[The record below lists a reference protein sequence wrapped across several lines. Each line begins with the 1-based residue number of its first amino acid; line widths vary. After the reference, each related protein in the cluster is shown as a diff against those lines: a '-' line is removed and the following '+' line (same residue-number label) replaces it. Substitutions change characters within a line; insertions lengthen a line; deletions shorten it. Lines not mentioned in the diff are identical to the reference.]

1 MEPVT
6 HFLFG
11 AAMGRAGLNRKTAL
25 ATATL
30 TLAAEAPDLD
40 VLSRFGGSAFG
51 LNHHRGFTHSF
62 LGVPLVAAVV
72 VAFIYLLWRLRGRK
86 TRNPN
91 LPPRWGLLFAYA
103 CLAGLSHI
111 LLDYTTAYGVRPFWP
126 FSERW
131 ISWDIVFIV
140 EPVLLVVLT
149 LGLITPALFSLIN
162 EEIGARGKGKPAGR
176 LAATIALV
184 AVAAYWGLRDYEH
197 RRAIAA
203 LQARSYQ
210 GADAIRVS
218 AYPYWVN
225 PFRWYGVVET
235 PNFFATMDVDSLN
248 FNSMSPEVDPEGQ
261 MQIQY
266 KPEET
271 SITLAAKK
279 TYLGRVYLSW
289 AQYPVTETEELANHT
304 SENARATYVVRFRDL
319 RYDYPGHDARAT
331 LGARVV
337 LTRDLQVIDERFG
350 MRCPQTRSKVCVGT
364 AALGR
369 PSRAQLG
376 TLTKRIA
383 RHPYFSLFP

>member
-1 MEPVT
+1 VEPVT

-40 VLSRFGGSAFG
+40 VLSRFGGPAFG

-62 LGVPLVAAVV
+62 LGVPLVAAAV
-72 VAFIYLLWRLRGRK
+72 VAFIYFLWRLRGRK

-91 LPPRWGLLFAYA
+91 LPARWGLLFAYA

-149 LGLITPALFSLIN
+149 LGLITPGLFSLIN
-162 EEIGARGKGKPAGR
+162 EEIGARSKGKPAGR
-176 LAATIALV
+176 LAATLALV
-184 AVAAYWGLRDYEH
+184 AVVACWGVRDYEH
-197 RRAIAA
+197 RRALAA
-203 LQARSYQ
+203 LQARNYQ
-210 GADAIRVS
+210 GADALRVS

-248 FNSMSPEVDPEGQ
+248 FSSMSPEVDPEGQ
-261 MQIQY
+261 MRIQY

-271 SITLAAKK
+271 AVSLAAKK

-289 AQYPVTETEELANHT
+289 AQYPVTETEELANRT
-304 SENARATYVVRFRDL
+304 SGSAGAAYEVRFRDL
-319 RYDYPGHDARAT
+319 RYDYPGHEARAT
-331 LGARVV
+331 LGAVVV
-337 LTRDLQVIDERFG
+337 LTRDLRVVDERFG
-350 MRCPQTRSKVCVGT
+350 
-364 AALGR
+364 LG
-369 PSRAQLG
+369 S
-376 TLTKRIA
+376 TDTK
-383 RHPYFSLFP
+383 

>member
-1 MEPVT
+1 
-6 HFLFG
+6 
-11 AAMGRAGLNRKTAL
+11 MGRAGLNRKTAL

-30 TLAAEAPDLD
+30 TLGAEAADLD

-72 VAFIYLLWRLRGRK
+72 VGFVYLLWRLRGRK

-111 LLDYTTAYGVRPFWP
+111 ALDFTNNYGVRPFWP

-131 ISWDIVFIV
+131 YSWDIVFIV

-149 LGLITPALFSLIN
+149 LGLVLPGLFALIN
-162 EEIGARGKGKPAGR
+162 EEIGARKDATPRGR
-176 LAATIALV
+176 MAATVALV
-184 AVAAYWGLRDYEH
+184 AVFAYWGLRNYEH
-197 RRAIAA
+197 RRAVAA
-203 LQARSYQ
+203 LQSRDYQ
-210 GADAIRVS
+210 GADAVRVS

-235 PNFFATMDVDSLN
+235 PTFFANMDVDSLN
-248 FNSMSPEVDPEGQ
+248 FHSMSPEVDPEAQ
-261 MQIQY
+261 MQIHY

-271 SITLAAKK
+271 PVTLAAKQ

-289 AQYPVTETEELANHT
+289 AQYPITETEPLEIDPSDHV
-304 SENARATYVVRFRDL
+304 RAAYLVRFRDL
-319 RYDYPGHDARAT
+319 RYAYPGRNGRAT
-331 LGARVV
+331 LGAMV
-337 LTRDLQVIDERFG
+337 LLNRDLQVVEERFATAG
-350 MRCPQTRSKVCVGT
+350 ASTRT
-364 AALGR
+364 R
-369 PSRAQLG
+369 
-376 TLTKRIA
+376 
-383 RHPYFSLFP
+383 

>member
-30 TLAAEAPDLD
+30 TLGAEAADLD

-72 VAFIYLLWRLRGRK
+72 VGVIYLFWRLRGRK
-86 TRNPN
+86 TRNPK
-91 LPPRWGLLFAYA
+91 LPPRWGWLFFYA

-111 LLDYTTAYGVRPFWP
+111 LLDFTNNYGARPFWP

-131 ISWDIVFIV
+131 VSWDIIFIV
-140 EPVLLVVLT
+140 EPVLLVALT
-149 LGLITPALFSLIN
+149 LGLIVPALFSLIN
-162 EEIGARGKGKPAGR
+162 DEIGVRKDAGPQGR
-176 LAATIALV
+176 VAAILALL
-184 AVAAYWGLRDYEH
+184 AVFAYWGLRDYEH
-197 RRAIAA
+197 RRAVAA
-203 LQARSYQ
+203 LQSRKYQ
-210 GADAIRVS
+210 GVDAIRVS

-235 PNFFATMDVDSLN
+235 PAFFATMDVDSLN
-248 FNSMSPEVDPEGQ
+248 LDSMSPEVDPDAQ
-261 MQIQY
+261 MQVRY

-271 SITLAAKK
+271 AVTLAAKK

-289 AQYPVTETEELANHT
+289 AQYPITETEPLESDSVA
-304 SENARATYVVRFRDL
+304 YVVRLRDL
-319 RYDYPGHDARAT
+319 RYAYPGRNSSGT
-331 LGARVV
+331 LGAMVY
-337 LTRDLQVIDERFG
+337 LTRDLQVVEERFG
-350 MRCPQTRSKVCVGT
+350 IKGT
-364 AALGR
+364 E
-369 PSRAQLG
+369 
-376 TLTKRIA
+376 TKDR
-383 RHPYFSLFP
+383 

>member
-1 MEPVT
+1 
-6 HFLFG
+6 
-11 AAMGRAGLNRKTAL
+11 MGRAGLNRKTAL
-25 ATATL
+25 ATVTL
-30 TLAAEAPDLD
+30 TLAAEAADLD

-72 VAFIYLLWRLRGRK
+72 VGFVYLLWRLRGRK

-111 LLDYTTAYGVRPFWP
+111 LLDFTTNYGVRPFWP

-149 LGLITPALFSLIN
+149 LGLILPALFSLIN
-162 EEIGARGKGKPAGR
+162 EEIGARSKDAMPKGR
-176 LAATIALV
+176 LAATLALL
-184 AVAAYWGLRDYEH
+184 AVFAYWGLRDFEH
-197 RRAIAA
+197 RRAIAV
-203 LQARSYQ
+203 LQSRNYQ

-235 PNFFATMDVDSLN
+235 PAFFATMDVDSLA
-248 FNSMSPEVDPEGQ
+248 PEVDPEAQ
-261 MQIQY
+261 MQIRY

-271 SITLAAKK
+271 PVTLAAKK

-289 AQYPVTETEELANHT
+289 AQYPITETEQLANDPVE
-304 SENARATYVVRFRDL
+304 SARAAYVVRFRDL
-319 RYDYPGHDARAT
+319 RYDYPGRNARVT
-331 LGARVV
+331 LGAIVL
-337 LTRDLQVIDERFG
+337 LTRDLQVVDERFG
-350 MRCPQTRSKVCVGT
+350 MGSRHR
-364 AALGR
+364 GR
-369 PSRAQLG
+369 NSE
-376 TLTKRIA
+376 
-383 RHPYFSLFP
+383 

>member
-1 MEPVT
+1 LEPVT

-30 TLAAEAPDLD
+30 TLAAEAADLD

-72 VAFIYLLWRLRGRK
+72 VGFIYLLSRLRGRK

-111 LLDYTTAYGVRPFWP
+111 LLDLTTNYGVRPFWP

-131 ISWDIVFIV
+131 YSWDIVFIV

-149 LGLITPALFSLIN
+149 LGLILPALFSLIN
-162 EEIGARGKGKPAGR
+162 EEIGARNKGSRATPTGK
-176 LAATIALV
+176 LAATLALL
-184 AVAAYWGLRDYEH
+184 AVFAYWGLRDYEH
-197 RRAIAA
+197 RRAVAA
-203 LQARSYQ
+203 LQSRNYQ
-210 GADAIRVS
+210 GANPLRVS
-218 AYPYWVN
+218 AYPYMTN
-225 PFRWYGVVET
+225 PFRWHGVAET
-235 PNFFATMDVDSLN
+235 PNFFATMDVDSL
-248 FNSMSPEVDPEGQ
+248 SPEVDPEAQ
-261 MQIQY
+261 MQIRH

-271 SITLAAKK
+271 PVSLAAKK

-289 AQYPVTETEELANHT
+289 AQYPVTETEQLQNDPVD
-304 SENARATYVVRFRDL
+304 NARATYVVRFRDL
-319 RYDYPGHDARAT
+319 RYDYPGRNARVT
-331 LGARVV
+331 LGAMVF
-337 LTRDLQVIDERFG
+337 LTQDLQVVDERFG
-350 MRCPQTRSKVCVGT
+350 IRSTSTKTR
-364 AALGR
+364 
-369 PSRAQLG
+369 
-376 TLTKRIA
+376 
-383 RHPYFSLFP
+383 